1 MKVSS
6 AIVFL
11 GFSNKRT
18 VFVGIALQHAI
29 PFTVVSEQNDDTGNS
44 TCRKSR
50 RVSTIFLQICFLRN
64 GKYISDNYPYKRAL
78 LYGVKWIGG
87 LKISVKH
94 RTMSDENQQLSN

>member
-29 PFTVVSEQNDDTGNS
+29 PFTVVSEQNGDIGNS
-44 TCRKSR
+44 NCRKSR

-64 GKYISDNYPYKRAL
+64 GKYISDNYPYNE
-78 LYGVKWIGG
+78 GVIVRCEMDW
-87 LKISVKH
+87 
-94 RTMSDENQQLSN
+94 RP

>member
-1 MKVSS
+1 ME
-6 AIVFL
+6 I
-11 GFSNKRT
+11 NNN
-18 VFVGIALQHAI
+18 AI
-29 PFTVVSEQNDDTGNS
+29 PFTVVSEQNGDIGNS
-44 TCRKSR
+44 NCRKSR
-50 RVSTIFLQICFLRN
+50 RVSTIFLQICFLPN